1 MNTGNYGDND
11 DNNNT
16 NNFAA
21 PRAANDPVTGHGARP
36 RHSALE
42 VTVEQNIEKAIKVLK
57 RKLIK
62 EGIFR
67 ELKQRRYFEKPSEKK
82 KRKTKESVKKI
93 RKEES
98 RAKKN
103 PYLFS

>member
-1 MNTGNYGDND
+1 MTNEYTYGNDND
-11 DNNNT
+11 DNENISYP
-16 NNFAA
+16 
-21 PRAANDPVTGHGARP
+21 PRSANDPVTGHGARP

-82 KRKTKESVKKI
+82 KRKSKESVKKI

>member
-1 MNTGNYGDND
+1 MTYGNEND
-11 DNNNT
+11 DNNSSYP
-16 NNFAA
+16 A
-21 PRAANDPVTGHGARP
+21 RSANDPVTGHGARP

-82 KRKTKESVKKI
+82 KRKSKESVKKI